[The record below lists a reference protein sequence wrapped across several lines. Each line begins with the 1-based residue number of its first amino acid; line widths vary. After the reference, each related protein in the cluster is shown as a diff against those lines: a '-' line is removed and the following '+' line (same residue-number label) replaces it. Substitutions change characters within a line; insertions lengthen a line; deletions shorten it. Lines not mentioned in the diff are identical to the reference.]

1 MKVTQEYLLET
12 IHSLNK
18 TNSQD
23 IHGLNMKFV
32 LDHLETLL
40 PVIHHLV
47 NICIEQS
54 HFPSQWKISKIIPIF
69 KADDPTS
76 ISNYRPISIL
86 PIMSKILEKI
96 MANQLLDHLEKNNL
110 LSEHQFGFRS
120 KRSTT
125 TASLFLTEHIRQ
137 ALNNSHITGAI
148 FIDFRKAFDT
158 VNHQLLLNKLQT
170 FNLHFSA
177 IAMLS
182 SYLSDRH
189 QSVFIGKSKS
199 PQTACNI
206 GVPQGSIL
214 GPLLFILYINEL
226 PTICKSTQVIMYAD
240 DTVVYV
246 SDQNLSSI
254 NSKLTSDLALLSQW
268 LCANHLT
275 LNVKKTECMYFHSI
289 QKKVNLAAHDPVKLN
304 NVPLTVATSYKYL
317 GVILDSQLTYKLHI
331 DKLTKQ
337 LKQRLYVFQQ
347 IRPYLTLS
355 LAHLYL
361 NAVVLSKMSYCLPIW
376 GLTAAE
382 TLKPIKQLYN
392 RAHKICTNLPFRT
405 HQCIALDK
413 ASALSF
419 EKYLK
424 FTSVKLYFL
433 IQNYHTPAL
442 ISALLPRHSADRRI
456 TRSVVNLENPVP
468 KFKNNYGQ
476 QSFFY
481 IGAKN
486 WNEIPTDLRRRNTL
500 SVASFKNHYKN
511 FLLGGQVCSH

>member
-1 MKVTQEYLLET
+1 
-12 IHSLNK
+12 
-18 TNSQD
+18 
-23 IHGLNMKFV
+23 
-32 LDHLETLL
+32 
-40 PVIHHLV
+40 
-47 NICIEQS
+47 
-54 HFPSQWKISKIIPIF
+54 
-69 KADDPTS
+69 
-76 ISNYRPISIL
+76 
-86 PIMSKILEKI
+86 
-96 MANQLLDHLEKNNL
+96 
-110 LSEHQFGFRS
+110 
-120 KRSTT
+120 
-125 TASLFLTEHIRQ
+125 
-137 ALNNSHITGAI
+137 
-148 FIDFRKAFDT
+148 
-158 VNHQLLLNKLQT
+158 
-170 FNLHFSA
+170 
-177 IAMLS
+177 
-182 SYLSDRH
+182 
-189 QSVFIGKSKS
+189 
-199 PQTACNI
+199 
-206 GVPQGSIL
+206 
-214 GPLLFILYINEL
+214 
-226 PTICKSTQVIMYAD
+226 
-240 DTVVYV
+240 
-246 SDQNLSSI
+246 
-254 NSKLTSDLALLSQW
+254 
-268 LCANHLT
+268 
-275 LNVKKTECMYFHSI
+275 MYFHSI
-289 QKKVNLAAHDPVKLN
+289 QTKVNPAAHDPVKLN
-304 NVPLTVATSYKYL
+304 NVPLTIATSYKYL

-347 IRPYLTLS
+347 IRPYLTLT

-486 WNEIPTDLRRRNTL
+486 WNEIPTDLRRPNTL